1 VQRKNSRSADQVN
14 ALDAASKAAFETLN
28 RRIDRMDD
36 RLERVENGINSILVL
51 LQEQAAAS
59 SAKNDPPTAAAAAA
73 VGGQQE
79 QGKCFF

>member
-1 VQRKNSRSADQVN
+1 MQRKNSRSANLVN

-51 LQEQAAAS
+51 LQEQAAAV
-59 SAKNDPPTAAAAAA
+59 NNNPPTAAAA

-79 QGKCFF
+79 QGKLFC